1 MKKIINGI
9 IVVEG
14 ITDVA
19 FLSQFIDAEFVTTNG
34 SDVPSKTIEY
44 LQKSSEN
51 RDIFV
56 LTDPD
61 APGKKIRDIL
71 EQNIPNLKH
80 CFVSKEHSIK
90 NNKVGVAESTKEE
103 VLSSLENYIS
113 TNKTFAV
120 NLTMADLTLLGLV
133 GDNEASIKREKI
145 IKKFHLGHCNAKTFL
160 KRLNYSGLTLED
172 IKSNLWM
179 RKIILKKLRAINW
192 SQTNR

>member
-71 EQNIPNLKH
+71 DQNISNLKH

-90 NNKVGVAESTKEE
+90 NNKVGIAESTKEE
-103 VLSSLENYIS
+103 VFLSLENYIS
-113 TNKTFAV
+113 TNKTFV
-120 NLTMADLTLLGLV
+120 ENLTMADLTMLGLV
-133 GDNEASIKREKI
+133 GDNEASTRREKI

-172 IKSNLWM
+172 IRNNL
-179 RKIILKKLRAINW
+179 
-192 SQTNR
+192 